1 MARRATNWWLRSPN
15 TNNEVNVWNCN
26 SNGNY
31 NNWNA
36 SNSYGVRPAL
46 MEERVRVSIAESRV
60 SIIKGGHILS
70 PVSRETE
77 DEHITPMPGVPRDDR
92 LLCGAVWQHTATAL
106 RGRGRPAALR
116 RGSPLFMPMQKTFEE
131 ICTFEVLY
139 RAYLAARKGKRKKA
153 SAAQYEA
160 NALILTERLA
170 YILNTNTYI
179 PSKFEVF
186 HVYEPKKRLV
196 QAPAFVDKVVQHAIV
211 DNTLYE
217 AITRSFIPANCASQI
232 DKGMHYGLDLLKGFM
247 TDYWRKNHTTD
258 GWVLKCDVRHFF
270 ASIDH
275 DILKAKLRKK
285 VVDDRIFRL
294 MCIYIDASA
303 DGLPLG
309 YQTSQ
314 LLALLFLDEFD
325 HFVKERLRIKYY
337 VRYMDDFLLIH
348 PDKEYLR
355 YCQKQIETF
364 LAGLRLELNEKTN
377 IFPLRHGV
385 DFLGFHTYITESG
398 QIIRRLRHS
407 SVKRMKGKIRWWK
420 KEYPAGKV
428 TKKEILDSW
437 TAWDA
442 HAAHGNTYTLRQEI
456 AAKVSEI
463 IGTQLRCHAPIRLSK
478 TQKAMLE
485 YKQRRKASQKAAHEA
500 APSHHDGNPPW

>member
-15 TNNEVNVWNCN
+15 TNNTNNVWNVN

-36 SNSYGVRPAL
+36 NNSYGVRPAL

-407 SVKRMKGKIRWWK
+407 SVKRMKGKIRWRK

>member
-1 MARRATNWWLRSPN
+1 MACRATNWWLRSPN
-15 TNNEVNVWNCN
+15 TNNTNNVWNVN

-36 SNSYGVRPAL
+36 NNSYGVRPAL

-258 GWVLKCDVRHFF
+258 GWVLKCDVLHFF

>member
-1 MARRATNWWLRSPN
+1 M
-15 TNNEVNVWNCN
+15 
-26 SNGNY
+26 
-31 NNWNA
+31 
-36 SNSYGVRPAL
+36 
-46 MEERVRVSIAESRV
+46 
-60 SIIKGGHILS
+60 
-70 PVSRETE
+70 
-77 DEHITPMPGVPRDDR
+77 
-92 LLCGAVWQHTATAL
+92 
-106 RGRGRPAALR
+106 
-116 RGSPLFMPMQKTFEE
+116 
-131 ICTFEVLY
+131 
-139 RAYLAARKGKRKKA
+139 
-153 SAAQYEA
+153 
-160 NALILTERLA
+160 
-170 YILNTNTYI
+170 
-179 PSKFEVF
+179 
-186 HVYEPKKRLV
+186 
-196 QAPAFVDKVVQHAIV
+196 
-211 DNTLYE
+211 
-217 AITRSFIPANCASQI
+217 
-232 DKGMHYGLDLLKGFM
+232 LKGFLS
-247 TDYWRKNHTTD
+247 DYWHKIKTTD

-270 ASIDH
+270 ASINH
-275 DILKAKLRKK
+275 DLLKQKLRKK

-355 YCQKQIETF
+355 YCQKEIDTF
-364 LAGLRLELNEKTN
+364 LAGLHLELNEKTN

-398 QIIRRLRHS
+398 QIIRKLRHS
-407 SVKRMKGKIRWWK
+407 SVKRMKAKIRGWK
-420 KEYPAGKV
+420 KDYPAGKV

-442 HAAHGNTYTLRQEI
+442 HAAHGNTYTLRREI
-456 AAKVSEI
+456 GAQVSEI

-485 YKQRRKASQKAAHEA
+485 YKKRRKASQKAALEA
-500 APSHHDGNPPW
+500 APPHHDGDPPW

>member
-15 TNNEVNVWNCN
+15 TNNTNNVWNVN

-36 SNSYGVRPAL
+36 NNSYGVRPAL

-106 RGRGRPAALR
+106 RGIGRPAALR

-186 HVYEPKKRLV
+186 HVYEPKKRLA

-232 DKGMHYGLDLLKGFM
+232 GKGMHYGLDLLKGFM
-247 TDYWRKNHTTD
+247 TDYWRKNHTTN

>member
-15 TNNEVNVWNCN
+15 TNNTNNVWNVN

-36 SNSYGVRPAL
+36 NNSHGVRPAL

-70 PVSRETE
+70 PVPRETE